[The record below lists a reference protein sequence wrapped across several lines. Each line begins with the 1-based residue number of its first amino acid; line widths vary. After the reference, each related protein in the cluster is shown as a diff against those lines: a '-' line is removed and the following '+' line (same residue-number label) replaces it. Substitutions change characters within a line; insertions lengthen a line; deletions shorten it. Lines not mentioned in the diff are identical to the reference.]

1 MKKDCKWCDQEF
13 SYTNKTAKFCGKTC
27 NNRALKGVKIRTV
40 SCKYCER
47 NFTTAK
53 KHQVYCFRC
62 IESTPEHIRRRFII
76 KDRLSALANMA
87 KSRAKKK
94 ELDYN
99 LTSDYLVELWNDQEG
114 SCALSGRKFELGKAE
129 KFRQVHPDAPS
140 VDRIVPSKGY
150 TQGNIRF
157 LTYHCNVCVNEYGDE
172 ALIKL
177 MNDIIN
183 RRSGRR

>member
-1 MKKDCKWCDQEF
+1 
-13 SYTNKTAKFCGKTC
+13 
-27 NNRALKGVKIRTV
+27 
-40 SCKYCER
+40 
-47 NFTTAK
+47 
-53 KHQVYCFRC
+53 
-62 IESTPEHIRRRFII
+62 
-76 KDRLSALANMA
+76 MA

-172 ALIKL
+172 VLIKL